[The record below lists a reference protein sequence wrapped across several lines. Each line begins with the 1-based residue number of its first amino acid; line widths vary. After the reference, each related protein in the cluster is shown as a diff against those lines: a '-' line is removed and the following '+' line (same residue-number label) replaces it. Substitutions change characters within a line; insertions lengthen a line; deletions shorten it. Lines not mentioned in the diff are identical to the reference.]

1 MIVQC
6 VLIYVDD
13 VKLIAQIVYL
23 VMVER
28 IEIHG
33 VKKILIVC
41 NKIINN
47 ILDA

>member
-1 MIVQC
+1 MTVQR

-13 VKLIAQIVYL
+13 VKLIAHIVYH

-33 VKKILIVC
+33 VKKIMIV
-41 NKIINN
+41 
-47 ILDA
+47 DV